1 MKSIFKFF
9 DTAYNSDTN
18 LSQKEIQGLLIEG
31 YDSDT
36 EVVKIGREIQRLRL
50 RILHQCNLVRDSL
63 PPVSY
68 THLTLPTSAIV

>member
-36 EVVKIGREIQRLRL
+36 EVVKIGREIQKLRL
-50 RILHQCNLVRDSL
+50 
-63 PPVSY
+63 
-68 THLTLPTSAIV
+68 